1 MNVATRIAP
10 TAGQLALAKKL
21 AEGGERRGGG
31 ITHVDAAAYTDPARY
46 EAERNSIFAK
56 RPLVIAPSA
65 LLSEP
70 GMAIPHDGY
79 GKPLLITRDR
89 DGEAH
94 VFMNVCRHRG
104 TRLVEGQEPVC
115 AARLVCPYHAWTYAL
130 DGKLLALPRTDAFPD
145 LDKSAFGLRRL
156 PTCEAGGLIWFA
168 FDEGADF
175 AEPETLGHDFD
186 AFNLAGQH
194 LFRRRTHDV
203 AANWKQIMDAFLESY
218 HVQRLHAATIG
229 PFFKDGVASGDMIG
243 AHQRSAVGRDV
254 SADDCAA
261 EDWPTLRRAITYT
274 YQMFPATVLVVSP
287 DYMNLMTL
295 MPRGV
300 DRVLVEDFML
310 IPEPPAT
317 EKALAHW
324 EKSWNLLDGG
334 VFGSEDFRA
343 AALCQEG
350 LMSGAIDQL
359 TLGSME
365 GGIRLFH
372 DAVEKALAG

>member
-21 AEGGERRGGG
+21 ADGGERRGGG

-46 EAERNSIFAK
+46 EAERSAIFAK

-65 LLSEP
+65 LLPDP
-70 GMAIPHDGY
+70 GMAVPHDGY

-89 DGEAH
+89 EGKAH

-104 TRLVEGQEPVC
+104 TRLVEGQDAVC

-130 DGKLLALPRTDAFPD
+130 DGTLLALPRTDAFPD
-145 LDKSAFGLRRL
+145 LDKNEYGLRGL

-254 SADDCAA
+254 SAEVCAA

-317 EKALAHW
+317 DKALAHW
-324 EKSWNLLDGG
+324 EKSWTLLDGG
-334 VFGSEDFRA
+334 VFGAEDFRA
-343 AALCQEG
+343 AALCQQG
-350 LMSGAIDQL
+350 LMSGAIDRL

-365 GGIRLFH
+365 SGIRLFH